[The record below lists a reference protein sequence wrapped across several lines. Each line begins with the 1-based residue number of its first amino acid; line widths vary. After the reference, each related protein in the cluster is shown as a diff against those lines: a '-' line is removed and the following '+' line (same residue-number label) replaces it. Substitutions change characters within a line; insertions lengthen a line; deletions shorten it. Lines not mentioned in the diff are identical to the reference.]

1 MMVVVCQKCRC
12 SNQFGTLFCRNCGE
26 KLKIVD
32 QNHPD
37 FKASVAIKKVLFKII
52 NLVVVFGF
60 IAFVGAL
67 FVPFGLPP
75 EKVLSGED
83 IKKAKE
89 DCDAIDSA
97 LASGRGSVVFTFNPE
112 RASWGMNYLLDEKRP
127 MPPVPAV
134 RSNFGSSSRVSGAS
148 VSAQSARSSASPA
161 ISRSPLQSRSSGP
174 MKLSSEG
181 GALQSRSSG
190 PMKLSSEGGALKSRS
205 SGAGKLSEIPA
216 PQPQP
221 AEAAPAPTQAE
232 QAVEATPE
240 AGVWKGHSGPQTH
253 KAEAA
258 APADSIFTSKYEVGI
273 NKNMEVSV
281 ILAGKMLYYL
291 PYRLELVG
299 ELKDSEPDKDG
310 NTKPSFTLKK
320 TKFGHITFPSFL
332 KNQGIE
338 LFKLMASDK
347 KIKAYG
353 DRIKAINVESEDA
366 IQVTVQR

>member
-37 FKASVAIKKVLFKII
+37 FKATVAIKKIFFKII
-52 NLVVVFGF
+52 NLAIVLGF
-60 IAFVGAL
+60 IAFVAAL

-75 EKVLSGED
+75 EKVASGED
-83 IKKAKE
+83 IKKAQV
-89 DCDAIDSA
+89 DCDAIDAA
-97 LASGRGSVVFTFNPE
+97 LASGKGSVVFSFSPE

-134 RSNFGSSSRVSGAS
+134 RTSSSSGSRASRAS
-148 VSAQSARSSASPA
+148 VSAPPARGVSASPA
-161 ISRSPLQSRSSGP
+161 ISHTPLQSRSSGP
-174 MKLSSEG
+174 MKLTDGNSLQSRSSGPIKLTDG
-181 GALQSRSSG
+181 GSLQSRSSG
-190 PMKLSSEGGALKSRS
+190 PMKLTS
-205 SGAGKLSEIPA
+205 IPA
-216 PQPQP
+216 PQPKA
-221 AEAAPAPTQAE
+221 AEPAPAPAAE

-240 AGVWKGHSGPQTH
+240 AGVWKGHSGPQTR

-258 APADSIFTSKYEVGI
+258 APADPIFTSKYEVAI
-273 NKNMEVSV
+273 NKNLEVSV

-310 NTKPSFTLKK
+310 NTKPPFTLKK
-320 TKFGHITFPSFL
+320 TKFGHVTFPSFL